1 MRIHSIATLTFKCIC
16 FIPGLSKSQRRC
28 LAMEKPG
35 HMTRVKKKIVVSLG
49 PSLNLEILESLNDKE
64 FTQERA
70 K

>member
-1 MRIHSIATLTFKCIC
+1 
-16 FIPGLSKSQRRC
+16 
-28 LAMEKPG
+28 
-35 HMTRVKKKIVVSLG
+35 MTRVKKKIVVSLG

>member
-1 MRIHSIATLTFKCIC
+1 
-16 FIPGLSKSQRRC
+16 
-28 LAMEKPG
+28 MEKPG